1 MQQIRF
7 DDLTGLR
14 AQISEEYGP
23 WSKPV
28 KISQEMIDVFADMT
42 GDRQWIHVDV
52 ERARVESPLKTTIAH
67 GFLTLGMATIIK
79 NTTNFLV
86 VGHGNAL
93 NYGIDNLR
101 FISPVPAGAAIHGH
115 TRIAAVEEKNGGMLL
130 TVAVAIHVVDSEK
143 PALAFLWKLFYR
155 G

>member
-1 MQQIRF
+1 MQQVRF
-7 DDLTGLR
+7 DDLAGLR
-14 AQISEEYGP
+14 AQITEDYGP
-23 WSKPV
+23 WSTPV
-28 KISQEMIDVFADMT
+28 TISQEMIDVFAHMT
-42 GDRQWIHVDV
+42 GDKQWIHVDV
-52 ERARVESPLKTTIAH
+52 ERARAQSPLGTTIAH

-79 NTTNFLV
+79 NTTNFSV

-101 FISPVPAGAAIHGH
+101 FVAPVPAGAAIHGH
-115 TRIAAVEEKNGGMLL
+115 TRIAAVEEKNGGTLL

-143 PALAFLWKLFYR
+143 PALVFHWKLFYR